1 MIASIFLT
9 RGSLPA
15 YHMHGTRKKRHGL
28 MLQCG
33 ECNFPAKPLPHFAG
47 NRAVNMKKA
56 IILSAGQGSRLG
68 HLTDN
73 KPKCLIEFNGRTL
86 LDRQLDALA
95 ANSIDE
101 VVVVTGFRDD
111 QIEGALARRGDIGP
125 RVRTVY
131 NPFYKVADNLGSL
144 FVAREEIAG
153 DVLVWNGDTLV
164 SEELMAR
171 VVGNQTQ
178 DGICVTIDRKDGYD
192 EDDMKV
198 VVDDAGRLH
207 AIGKRLDLAEVN
219 AESIGLLAFRGAG
232 AQTFRHAIERA
243 IRTSEGT
250 TIWYLRVIHQ
260 IAQEAPVWTLDI
272 NGHEWGEVDF
282 PEDVESA
289 QALTAR
295 WDAIRKPV
303 AA

>member
-1 MIASIFLT
+1 
-9 RGSLPA
+9 
-15 YHMHGTRKKRHGL
+15 
-28 MLQCG
+28 
-33 ECNFPAKPLPHFAG
+33 
-47 NRAVNMKKA
+47 MKKA

-68 HLTDN
+68 HMTDDR
-73 KPKCLIEFNGRTL
+73 PKCLIEFNGRTL
-86 LDRQLDALA
+86 LDRQLDALT
-95 ANSIDE
+95 ANGVE
-101 VVVVTGFRDD
+101 EAVVVTGFRDD
-111 QIEGALARRGDIGP
+111 QIEAALKRRGDVGP
-125 RVRTVY
+125 RVRTIY

-144 FVAREEIAG
+144 FVARDEIEG

-164 SEELMAR
+164 SEALMAR
-171 VVGNQTQ
+171 VVGNRSQ
-178 DGICVTIDRKDGYD
+178 DGICITIDRKDGYD

-207 AIGKRLDLAEVN
+207 AIGKRLDLADVN

-243 IRTSEGT
+243 IRTQEGT

-260 IAQEAPVWTLDI
+260 IAQDAPVWTLDI
-272 NGHEWGEVDF
+272 SGEEWGEVDF

-295 WDAIRKPV
+295 WDNARKAE